1 MFELTDE
8 QRDLRRAARKFA
20 EKEFTNIAAEHDEK
34 ETFPVAAWKKACAS
48 GFVGAFIDEK
58 YEGAG
63 FGMLECALI
72 LEEFWRVDPGCGN
85 ILLTALG
92 AEFICDYGSE
102 EQKGSYLPPLIKAET
117 IISTVADENC
127 LHEGFHYKQ
136 RGGNEYVLSGSS
148 RFVVNGAN
156 ANHLVVIA
164 KRNGSDRENGNN
176 LTTFVVDKKLKGI
189 ERIAL
194 SDKLGVRASDICG
207 IKMEDVVVSSASII
221 GGEGRGLVQFD
232 SFLDR
237 LRIYNSAQ
245 AIGAAQG
252 CLERAVK
259 YSGEREQFG
268 HPIGWFQQVQF
279 KIGEMATRIEAARN
293 LCYKAAYQF
302 DHGKRDR
309 RSLAMASWFSR
320 ETSSLAAAE
329 TLQIHGGYGYMKEYD
344 IERFYRDVQF
354 LEFFGP
360 SRETEKMRV
369 AVEMLGQL
377 S

>member
-20 EKEFTNIAAEHDEK
+20 EKEFTNIAVEHDEK
-34 ETFPVAAWKKACAS
+34 EMFPVGAWKKACAS

-85 ILLTALG
+85 VLLTALG
-92 AEFICDYGSE
+92 AEFIHEYGSE
-102 EQKGSYLPPLIKAET
+102 EQKGTYLPPLIKAET
-117 IISTVADENC
+117 IIGAVADENC
-127 LHEGFHYKQ
+127 LHDGFHYEE
-136 RGGNEYVLSGSS
+136 RGGQYVIGGSS

-156 ANHLVVIA
+156 ANHLVMTA
-164 KRNGSDRENGNN
+164 GRQGSGGENGN
-176 LTTFVVDKKLKGI
+176 LFTTFIVDRKLRGVGTMDF
-189 ERIAL
+189 

-207 IKMEDVVVSSASII
+207 IRMEDVVVSSASIV
-221 GGEGRGLVQFD
+221 GTEGQGLVQFE

-259 YSGEREQFG
+259 YSTEREQFG

-293 LCYKAAYQF
+293 LCYKAADQF

-309 RSLAMASWFSR
+309 RSLSMASWFSR
-320 ETSSLAAAE
+320 ETSSMAAAE

-344 IERFYRDVQF
+344 VERFYRDVQF
-354 LEFFGP
+354 LEFFGSP
-360 SRETEKMRV
+360 RELEKIRV
-369 AVEMLGQL
+369 ATDMMGHL